1 MTFVLQ
7 ELGKKQFLSPAIQT
21 DAIIQLTNYMTRY
34 FEGSTR
40 AADYKPT
47 CAICF
52 DMSGTG
58 KTTTIV
64 EASRKSGSIRAPIS
78 LIDDVLF
85 KPLLDSCKN
94 MGEKQNPPLE
104 LQDSISYSNM
114 EKYFRKRFQ
123 SVLVQ
128 LFEGIIEQLNI
139 IEPEASV
146 IKITIPDYI
155 SPTKPG
161 FPETME
167 KQHPFAWLRI

>member
-21 DAIIQLTNYMTRY
+21 DAIQKLAQYMKIYTK
-34 FEGSTR
+34 EEPGP
-40 AADYKPT
+40 DDKPT
-47 CAICF
+47 CAVCF

-64 EASRKSGSIRAPIS
+64 EASKNSGSIRAPIS

-104 LQDSISYSNM
+104 LQDFIL
-114 EKYFRKRFQ
+114 K
-123 SVLVQ
+123 
-128 LFEGIIEQLNI
+128 
-139 IEPEASV
+139 
-146 IKITIPDYI
+146 
-155 SPTKPG
+155 
-161 FPETME
+161 
-167 KQHPFAWLRI
+167 H